1 MADSLFIT
9 FEGIE
14 ACGKSTQVSL
24 LANAL
29 QHRGIQVQTT
39 KEPGG
44 TIVGTAIRNI
54 LLDSSQ
60 TQLDSA
66 TELFLFLADRALH
79 VNEVVKPALA
89 KGNVV
94 LCDRY
99 SDSTLAYQHFGLGL
113 SEKFIKQG
121 NQHATGGLEADI
133 TIYLD
138 VPVNVS
144 LSRIQAAVPSP
155 DRIEIRPNDFHQR
168 VREGFLTIANSNS
181 DRIHIVNGTNG
192 ITDIHEAIV
201 QIVNKRLG

>member
-14 ACGKSTQVSL
+14 SCGKSTQVRL
-24 LANAL
+24 LANSL
-29 QHRGIQVQTT
+29 QHRGIQVYTT

-44 TIVGTAIRNI
+44 TIVGMDIRNI
-54 LLDSSQ
+54 LLDSTQS
-60 TQLDSA
+60 QLDSA

-89 KGNVV
+89 KGNIV

-99 SDSTLAYQHFGLGL
+99 SDSTLAYQHYGLGL
-113 SEKFIKQG
+113 SKDLIEQG
-121 NQHATGGLEADI
+121 NNLATDGLEADI

-138 VPVNVS
+138 VPVDIS
-144 LSRIQAAVPSP
+144 LSRIQAAIPSP
-155 DRIEIRPNDFHQR
+155 DRIETRPNDFHQR
-168 VREGFLTIANSNS
+168 VHDGFLTIANSNS
-181 DRIHIVNGTNG
+181 QRIHIVNGTNE
-192 ITDIHEAIV
+192 ITEIHQAIV